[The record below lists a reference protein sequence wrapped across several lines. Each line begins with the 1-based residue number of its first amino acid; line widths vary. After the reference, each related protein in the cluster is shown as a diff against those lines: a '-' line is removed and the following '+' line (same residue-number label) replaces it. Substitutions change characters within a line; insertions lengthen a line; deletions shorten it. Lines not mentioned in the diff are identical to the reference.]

1 MEEKI
6 MKPNKIN
13 VLILMAIILILC
25 VQSATSRRIKI
36 AETIKI
42 VAKHETEYKKKVFR
56 TVYEDM
62 VAPIAISPFYYTTT
76 MSR

>member
-42 VAKHETEYKKKVFR
+42 VAKHETEYKKKRFSEPSTKIWLR
-56 TVYEDM
+56 QLL
-62 VAPIAISPFYYTTT
+62 
-76 MSR
+76 